1 MVYEKVREAV
11 LGKVARSKVGEA
23 VLGKID
29 YGEAMLFK
37 IHARMGMWW
46 RRACVVPRRQCHL
59 EW

>member
-1 MVYEKVREAV
+1 MVYEKVGEAV

-37 IHARMGMWW
+37 IHARMGMW
-46 RRACVVPRRQCHL
+46 
-59 EW
+59 